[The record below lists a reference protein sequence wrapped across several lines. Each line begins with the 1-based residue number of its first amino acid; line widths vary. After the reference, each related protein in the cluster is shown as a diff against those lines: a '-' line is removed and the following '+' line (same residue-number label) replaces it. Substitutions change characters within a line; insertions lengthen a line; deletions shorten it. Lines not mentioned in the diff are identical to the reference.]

1 MPSPTPLTITSRATC
16 VPTQKQLP
24 SRIVPGS
31 SQKITERENETP
43 LPRLIPS
50 LLLHP
55 TSLVPVTFTTFA
67 RSFTGGVAQLGLPPP
82 TEARSPGRPLGPPR
96 RQGNRRLSLD
106 RSIVCPAP
114 IGRARHC
121 VSARHFFHSSLAP
134 ATACTVAAPIVP
146 LRTAA
151 GTRRR
156 PPSSRRRPFHRRIRR
171 RRARRPCARSPCHR
185 SAAVGDSWATGL
197 APHRR
202 SAVVAPPWPP
212 LLRHGHPS
220 PSAPSSPLPPW
231 GEAAWAATSVRR
243 RTNFRSDD
251 TIRDKLRY

>member
-121 VSARHFFHSSLAP
+121 VSARHFFSFLFGPRNRLHGRGAHGSLTHGCRHPGVAHPPVGAVPSIGASGAAALGAP
-134 ATACTVAAPIVP
+134 APALPAID
-146 LRTAA
+146 
-151 GTRRR
+151 
-156 PPSSRRRPFHRRIRR
+156 PPP
-171 RRARRPCARSPCHR
+171 
-185 SAAVGDSWATGL
+185 
-197 APHRR
+197 
-202 SAVVAPPWPP
+202 
-212 LLRHGHPS
+212 
-220 PSAPSSPLPPW
+220 
-231 GEAAWAATSVRR
+231 
-243 RTNFRSDD
+243 
-251 TIRDKLRY
+251 